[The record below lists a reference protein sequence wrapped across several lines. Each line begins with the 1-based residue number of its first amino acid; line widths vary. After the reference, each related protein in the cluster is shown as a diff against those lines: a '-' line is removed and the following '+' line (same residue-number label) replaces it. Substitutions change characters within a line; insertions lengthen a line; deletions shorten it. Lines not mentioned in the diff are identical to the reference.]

1 MPTQL
6 LGAPRHP
13 PFTTKAQLLQQ
24 PAEEKDIVQ
33 IAGLFQ
39 NSVKQPCEES
49 HVSPYFT
56 DQETE
61 ARGIFKAVVLEFGE
75 KPG

>member
-1 MPTQL
+1 M
-6 LGAPRHP
+6 
-13 PFTTKAQLLQQ
+13 
-24 PAEEKDIVQ
+24 Q